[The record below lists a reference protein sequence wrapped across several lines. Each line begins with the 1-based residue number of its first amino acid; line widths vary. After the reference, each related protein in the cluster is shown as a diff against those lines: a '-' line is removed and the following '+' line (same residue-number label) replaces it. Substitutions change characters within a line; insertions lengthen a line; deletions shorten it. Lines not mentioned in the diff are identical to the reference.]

1 MVMDI
6 MKTVKAVLN
15 LEQAA
20 QAITLIGKK
29 ITKLKVIGFGFIG
42 AAGALIGIA
51 LNKFEE
57 AGQLEAVGFAILQ
70 RDFSGRCLDA
80 RRVRHDR
87 LRIILAIIQLEGE
100 RAFVFV
106 ALHSLENGNLHFR
119 LAVGQLGEVN
129 LGFYFTIL

>member
-1 MVMDI
+1 

-29 ITKLKVIGFGFIG
+29 ITKLKAIGFGFIG

-57 AGQLEAVGFAILQ
+57 AGQLEATNEENK
-70 RDFSGRCLDA
+70 
-80 RRVRHDR
+80 RVYEEALERE
-87 LRIILAIIQLEGE
+87 RIEQSESE
-100 RAFVFV
+100 
-106 ALHSLENGNLHFR
+106 E
-119 LAVGQLGEVN
+119 
-129 LGFYFTIL
+129 